1 LAGSGLAGSGLAVP
15 AGKVAAALL
24 LGVAGFQ
31 AALAL
36 GAPWGSAAYGGG
48 NPGILPDSF
57 RTASAGASGVYLL
70 LAAAAGTS
78 LVPTGLR
85 RRVMYGTAGLMAV
98 GTLMNL
104 ASPSFVERMIWTPV
118 TAGLTLLLWKAA
130 KSGVIAFKPTFWH
143 RTSST
148 TR

>member
-1 LAGSGLAGSGLAVP
+1 
-15 AGKVAAALL
+15 
-24 LGVAGFQ
+24 
-31 AALAL
+31 
-36 GAPWGSAAYGGG
+36 
-48 NPGILPDSF
+48 
-57 RTASAGASGVYLL
+57 L

-118 TAGLTLLLWKAA
+118 TAGLALLLWKAA